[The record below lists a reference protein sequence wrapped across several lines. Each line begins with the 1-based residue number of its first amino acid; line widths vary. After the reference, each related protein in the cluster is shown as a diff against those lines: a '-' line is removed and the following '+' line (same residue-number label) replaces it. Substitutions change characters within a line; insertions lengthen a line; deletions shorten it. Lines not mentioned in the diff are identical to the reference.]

1 MNVVRLIFVKV
12 NPAQAKEAENIWKQ
26 HCAPLMIKEP
36 GCVSE
41 KLLRCTDE
49 PGEFISYSEWESEA
63 DIEMYTHSD
72 AHEEIVRHTRGL
84 KGAKAQVKLYEAVT

>member
-1 MNVVRLIFVKV
+1 MNVVRLIVVKV

-41 KLLRCTDE
+41 KLLRCTDN
-49 PGEFISYSEWESEA
+49 PGEFISYSEWQDQQS
-63 DIEMYTHSD
+63 IEKYRTGKAHAEIKRHSD
-72 AHEEIVRHTRGL
+72 SLKGERPVVKRYEIV
-84 KGAKAQVKLYEAVT
+84 

>member
-1 MNVVRLIFVKV
+1 MNVVRLIVVKV
-12 NPAQAKEAENIWKQ
+12 NPEQAKEAENIWKQ

-49 PGEFISYSEWESEA
+49 PGEFISYSEWQDQQS
-63 DIEMYTHSD
+63 IEKYRTGKAHAEIKRHSD
-72 AHEEIVRHTRGL
+72 SLKGERPVVKRYEIV
-84 KGAKAQVKLYEAVT
+84 

>member
-1 MNVVRLIFVKV
+1 MNVVRLIVVKV

-26 HCAPLMIKEP
+26 HCAPLMTKEP

-49 PGEFISYSEWESEA
+49 PGEFISYSEWQDQQS
-63 DIEMYTHSD
+63 IEKYRTGKAHAEIKRHSD
-72 AHEEIVRHTRGL
+72 SLKGERPVVKRYEIV
-84 KGAKAQVKLYEAVT
+84 

>member
-1 MNVVRLIFVKV
+1 MNIVRLIVVKV

-49 PGEFISYSEWESEA
+49 PGEFISYSEWQDQQS
-63 DIEMYTHSD
+63 IEKYRTGKAHAEIKRHSD
-72 AHEEIVRHTRGL
+72 SLKGERPVVKRYEIV
-84 KGAKAQVKLYEAVT
+84 

>member
-1 MNVVRLIFVKV
+1 MNVVRLIVVKV

-49 PGEFISYSEWESEA
+49 PRIHLLLGMARPTKHRKIS
-63 DIEMYTHSD
+63 H
-72 AHEEIVRHTRGL
+72 R
-84 KGAKAQVKLYEAVT
+84 